1 MSALSNVNRE
11 DYSKFDR
18 MSTEDLA
25 ELLRLDAQA
34 SEEESLDVE
43 TILHISEVIA
53 QREKENPSGMYPMPD
68 TDAAWETFQTQYRPY
83 LTDGRSLYDF
93 DDDCCP
99 DKSAPVPVSMAGTKH
114 GRHLR
119 WFGRI
124 AAAAAALLVA
134 LTATAYAMGYDLWG
148 AVARWGKD
156 TFTFISESA
165 PTETEN
171 ASISVPTNSVK
182 YGSLQEALD
191 AYGITTPLAPTEI
204 PESFEL
210 DEVVVV
216 ESSLNNTVSFQTLYA
231 NSDTYLSIYIN
242 MFNDAN
248 SIDYSMW
255 EKDDTYVGKFE
266 TSEITH
272 YLLQNN
278 RNPMVV
284 WQNGQFECHVW
295 GNLSSEALI
304 DIVKSVYKENIK

>member
-1 MSALSNVNRE
+1 MSALNNVNRE

-18 MSTEDLA
+18 MSTEALA

-53 QREKENPSGMYPMPD
+53 QREKENPSGLYPIPD
-68 TDAAWETFQTQYRPY
+68 TDTAWETFQTQYRPY

-93 DDDCCP
+93 DGDCCP
-99 DKSAPVPVSMAGTKH
+99 DKPAPVLVNTVEA
-114 GRHLR
+114 RHRRSLR

-124 AAAAAALLVA
+124 VATAAALLVA

-165 PTETEN
+165 PAETEN
-171 ASISVPTNSVK
+171 TSISVPTNSIK
-182 YGSLQEALD
+182 YESLQEALN
-191 AYGITTPLAPTEI
+191 AYEITTPLAPTEI
-204 PESFEL
+204 PEGFIL
-210 DEVVVV
+210 DEVVVIGT
-216 ESSLNNTVSFQTLYA
+216 SMNNSIRFQALYTNGDA
-231 NSDTYLSIYIN
+231 YLSVYIN
-242 MFNDAN
+242 MYNDATN
-248 SIDYSMW
+248 LDHSMW
-255 EKDDTYVGKFE
+255 EKDDTYTGKFE
-266 TSEITH
+266 SNGIVH

-278 RNPMVV
+278 GNPMVV

-295 GNLSSEALI
+295 GNLSSEELI
-304 DIVKSVYKENIK
+304 NIVKSVYKENTK

>member
-1 MSALSNVNRE
+1 MSALNNVNRE

-18 MSTEDLA
+18 MSTEALA

-34 SEEESLDVE
+34 SEEESLDIE

-53 QREKENPSGMYPMPD
+53 QREKENPSGLYSVAD

-93 DDDCCP
+93 DDDCCS
-99 DKSAPVPVSMAGTKH
+99 DKPTPAPSSSTEARH
-114 GRHLR
+114 GRRLC
-119 WFGRI
+119 WFVRI

-134 LTATAYAMGYDLWG
+134 LTATAYAMGYDLWS

-182 YGSLQEALD
+182 YDSLQEALD

-204 PESFEL
+204 PEGFEL

-216 ESSLNNTVSFQTLYA
+216 ESSFNNTISFQTLYGR
-231 NSDTYLSIYIN
+231 SDKYLSIYIN
-242 MFNDAN
+242 MFNDTSDIN
-248 SIDYSMW
+248 YSMW
-255 EKDDTYVGKFE
+255 EKDDTYTGRFE
-266 TSEITH
+266 VNGITH

-278 RNPMVV
+278 GNPMIV
-284 WQNGQFECHVW
+284 WQNGPFECHVW
-295 GNLSSEALI
+295 GNLSSEDLTNI
-304 DIVKSVYKENIK
+304 TKSVYKENAK